1 MIRKI
6 LMVIGLFSCVTISS
20 PAVAGLY
27 TDDLGR
33 CLVKSAS
40 PKDQSELMKW
50 VFIAMALHPE
60 VSPYATVTPEQRE
73 TANKAA
79 AAMMERLVFVD
90 CRKEAVE
97 AMKYEGGSA
106 LESSF
111 NVLGQVAMRGI
122 MGNPAVSA
130 GMSDFGKYFDMSKWA
145 DIGKEAG
152 LNPPVNAP
160 AK

>member
-1 MIRKI
+1 
-6 LMVIGLFSCVTISS
+6 
-20 PAVAGLY
+20 
-27 TDDLGR
+27 
-33 CLVKSAS
+33 
-40 PKDQSELMKW
+40 MKW

-60 VSPYATVTPEQRE
+60 VRPYATVTPEQRE

-97 AMKYEGGSA
+97 AMKYEGASA

-122 MGNPAVSA
+122 MGDPGVSA
-130 GMSDFGKYFDMSKWA
+130 GMADFGKYFDMTKWA
-145 DIGKEAG
+145 EIGKEAG
-152 LNPPVNAP
+152 LSPPAAPP

>member
-1 MIRKI
+1 MLRK
-6 LMVIGLFSCVTISS
+6 MVVLAGFLTFAMGSS
-20 PAVAGLY
+20 VALAGVY
-27 TDDLGR
+27 TDDLGK
-33 CLVKSAS
+33 CLVKSSS
-40 PKDQSELMKW
+40 PQDQSKLVEW
-50 VFIAMALHPE
+50 VFQAMALHPD
-60 VSPYATVTPEQRE
+60 VKPYATITPEQRDA
-73 TANKAA
+73 TNKVA
-79 AAMMERLVFVD
+79 AAMMERLVMVD

-122 MGNPAVSA
+122 MSNPAVSA

-152 LNPPVNAP
+152 LTPPANSP

>member
-1 MIRKI
+1 MLRKI
-6 LMVIGLFSCVTISS
+6 IVLTGFLTITLGSS
-20 PAVAGLY
+20 AALAGVY
-27 TDDLGR
+27 TDDLGK
-33 CLVKSAS
+33 CLVKSSS
-40 PKDQSELMKW
+40 PKDQSKLVEW
-50 VFIAMALHPE
+50 VFQAMALHPD
-60 VSPYATVTPEQRE
+60 VKPYSVITPEQRDV
-73 TANKAA
+73 TNKAA
-79 AAMMERLVFVD
+79 AAMMERLVIVD

-122 MGNPAVSA
+122 MSDPSVGA
-130 GMSDFGKYFDMSKWA
+130 GLSDFNKYFDKSKWA

-152 LNPPVNAP
+152 LNPPANAP